1 MASDDK
7 RSASAKPPWIEALRK
22 YQTPETWRS
31 VWQIVNSVVP
41 FFVLWYLM
49 YRSLEVSYLLTL
61 ALGILNAGFLVRI
74 FIIQHDCGHASFL
87 KSRRACNIIGSI
99 FGVLTMTPYFHWRHE
114 HSRHHATSGDLDQR
128 GRGDITIL
136 TVAEYQ
142 AMSKWNRFVYAF
154 FRHPLFLFTIA
165 PTISFVIRQRIP
177 YNVKWQDQREWW
189 SVVLTDAAIAAII
202 VGMGEWIG
210 YRQFLLVQL
219 PITVIGSALGVWLFY
234 IQHNFERAYWRRNA
248 EWDYFTAAIQGAS
261 FYNLPPLLCWFSG
274 NIGYHHVHHMRPRIP
289 NYKLKKAHEENPIFH
304 DATELTLG
312 QSLKSMAIRLIDEEG
327 QRMVGFNHL
336 RA

>member
-1 MASDDK
+1 MTK
-7 RSASAKPPWIEALRK
+7 RNEVSSSGKPQWIETLRK
-22 YQTPETWRS
+22 YQSPDLWRS
-31 VWQIVNSVVP
+31 IWQIANSVVP
-41 FFVLWYLM
+41 FFAIWYLM

-61 ALGILNAGFLVRI
+61 ALGIVNAGFLVRI

-99 FGVLTMTPYFHWRHE
+99 FGVLTLTPYFHWRHE
-114 HSRHHATSGDLDQR
+114 HNKHHATSGDLDQR
-128 GRGDITIL
+128 GHGDITIL

-142 AMSKWNRFVYAF
+142 GMSKWKRFVYAF

-165 PTISFVIRQRIP
+165 PTISFAIRQRIP

-189 SVVLTDAAIAAII
+189 SVVLTDLAIAAVII
-202 VGMGEWIG
+202 GMGEWIG
-210 YRQFLLVQL
+210 YREFLLVQL
-219 PITVIGSALGVWLFY
+219 PITVIGSAMGVWLFY
-234 IQHNFERAYWRRNA
+234 IQHNFESAYWRRSA
-248 EWDYFTAAIQGAS
+248 DWDYFSAAIKGAS
-261 FYNLPPLLCWFSG
+261 FYNLPPLLRWFSG

-289 NYKLKKAHEENPIFH
+289 NYKLQKAHEENDIFH
-304 DATELTLG
+304 DATALTLG
-312 QSLKSMAIRLIDEEG
+312 QSLKSLAIRLIDEEG